1 MSDDDQATPEVT
13 QQGESEGLS
22 GLEEFDEQA
31 AGTIRRV
38 FHEGRWF
45 FSVIDVVG
53 LLTDAPKPRNYWADM
68 KRTIQT
74 EGFSQLLE
82 KIQQLKMVASDGK
95 QRLTDAADAETM
107 LRIIQSI
114 PSPKAEPLKQWLAR
128 VGTER
133 LREMENPALAADRL
147 RQEYRRLGYDDEWIG
162 QRLLN
167 IVTRDELTGEWQQ
180 RGVEEGRQFAA
191 LTDTLYS
198 GTFDVSVR
206 EHQTIKH
213 IGRTQN
219 LRDSMTRVELA
230 LSTLA
235 EATAAELHQT
245 RDSQGYEELR
255 SDARE
260 AGEVGGAA
268 RRDIEAR
275 TGHPVVSAENYKTLR
290 QGRAPAR
297 QLPLPDG
304 AAGESDK

>member
-1 MSDDDQATPEVT
+1 MADG
-13 QQGESEGLS
+13 QQGDAQLS
-22 GLEEFDEQA
+22 IFDAEATAQ
-31 AGTIRRV
+31 IRHV
-38 FHEGRWF
+38 WHDGRWF

-53 LLTDAPKPRNYWADM
+53 LLTENAAPRRYWSDL
-68 KRTIQT
+68 KRKLHD
-74 EGFSQLLE
+74 EGFEPYE
-82 KIQQLKMVASDGK
+82 KIVQLKMLSADGK
-95 QRLTDAADAETM
+95 QRLTDAADAETL

-147 RQEYRRLGYDDEWIG
+147 RQEYRLLGYDDEWIG

>member
-1 MSDDDQATPEVT
+1 MADG
-13 QQGESEGLS
+13 QQGDAQLS
-22 GLEEFDEQA
+22 IFDAEATAQ
-31 AGTIRRV
+31 IRHV
-38 FHEGRWF
+38 WHDGRWF

-53 LLTDAPKPRNYWADM
+53 LLTENAAPRRYWSDL
-68 KRTIQT
+68 KRKLHD
-74 EGFSQLLE
+74 EGFEPYE
-82 KIQQLKMVASDGK
+82 KIVQLKMLSADGK
-95 QRLTDAADAETM
+95 QRLTDAADAETL

-147 RQEYRRLGYDDEWIG
+147 RQEYRLLGYDDEWIG

-297 QLPLPDG
+297 QLPLREATDD
-304 AAGESDK
+304 ESDE

>member
-1 MSDDDQATPEVT
+1 MADG
-13 QQGESEGLS
+13 QQGDAQLS
-22 GLEEFDEQA
+22 IFDAEATAQ
-31 AGTIRRV
+31 IRHV
-38 FHEGRWF
+38 WHDERWF

-53 LLTDAPKPRNYWADM
+53 LLTENATPRRYWSDL
-68 KRTIQT
+68 KRKLHD
-74 EGFSQLLE
+74 EGFEPYE
-82 KIQQLKMVASDGK
+82 KIVQLKMLSADGK
-95 QRLTDAADAETM
+95 QRLTDAADAETL
-107 LRIIQSI
+107 LRIIQPI

-147 RQEYRRLGYDDEWIG
+147 RQEYRLLGYDDEWIG

-167 IVTRDELTGEWQQ
+167 IVTRDELTEEWQQ
-180 RGVEEGRQFAA
+180 RGAEEGRQFAA

-290 QGRAPAR
+290 QGQTPAR
-297 QLPLPDG
+297 QLPLPQAEDG
-304 AAGESDK
+304 ELDK

>member
-1 MSDDDQATPEVT
+1 MADGQQGDAQLSIFDAEVT
-13 QQGESEGLS
+13 AQ
-22 GLEEFDEQA
+22 
-31 AGTIRRV
+31 IRHV
-38 FHEGRWF
+38 WHDGRWF

-53 LLTDAPKPRNYWADM
+53 LLTEARIPRNYWSDL
-68 KRTIQT
+68 KRKLAQDEGYT
-74 EGFSQLLE
+74 ELHAQ
-82 KIQQLKMVASDGK
+82 IVQLKMLASDGK
-95 QRLTDAADAETM
+95 QRLTDAADAETL

-167 IVTRDELTGEWQQ
+167 IVTRDELTEEWQQ
-180 RGVEEGRQFAA
+180 RGAEEGRQFAA
-191 LTDTLYS
+191 LTDTLHR
-198 GTFDVSVR
+198 GTFDVGVR
-206 EHQTIKH
+206 DHRAIKH
-213 IGRTQN
+213 IGRAQN

-245 RDSQGYEELR
+245 RDSQGYEALR
-255 SDARE
+255 GDAQE

-275 TGHPVVSAENYKTLR
+275 TGYPVVSGENYKTLR
-290 QGRAPAR
+290 QGRAPGR
-297 QLPLPDG
+297 QLPLSEATDGEPD
-304 AAGESDK
+304 K

>member
-1 MSDDDQATPEVT
+1 MADG
-13 QQGESEGLS
+13 QQGDAQLS
-22 GLEEFDEQA
+22 IFDAEATAQ
-31 AGTIRRV
+31 IRHV
-38 FHEGRWF
+38 WHDGRWF

-53 LLTDAPKPRNYWADM
+53 LLTDSAKPRFYWADM
-68 KRTIQT
+68 KRRIET
-74 EGFSQLLE
+74 EGFREVLA
-82 KIQQLKMVASDGK
+82 KCQQLKMLAPDGK
-95 QRLTDAADAETM
+95 QRLTEAADAETL

-147 RQEYRRLGYDDEWIG
+147 RQQYRRLGYDDEWIG

-191 LTDTLYS
+191 LTDTLHR
-198 GTFDVSVR
+198 GTFDVGVR

-213 IGRTQN
+213 IGRAQN

-255 SDARE
+255 GDAQE

-275 TGHPVVSAENYKTLR
+275 TGHPVISAENYKTLR

-297 QLPLPDG
+297 QLPLPQARDD
-304 AAGESDK
+304 ESDE

>member
-1 MSDDDQATPEVT
+1 M
-13 QQGESEGLS
+13 
-22 GLEEFDEQA
+22 
-31 AGTIRRV
+31 
-38 FHEGRWF
+38 
-45 FSVIDVVG
+45 VG
-53 LLTDAPKPRNYWADM
+53 LLTENAAPRRYWSDL
-68 KRTIQT
+68 KRKLHD
-74 EGFSQLLE
+74 EGFEPYE
-82 KIQQLKMVASDGK
+82 KIVQLKMLSADGK
-95 QRLTDAADAETM
+95 QRLTDAADAETL
-107 LRIIQSI
+107 LRIIQPI